1 MACNVVCPN
10 DSSDAN
16 SSLEF
21 FILVGQLK
29 TNKRTGWIKN
39 NVPNPES
46 ISDHMYRMA
55 IMAMLLND
63 NNISILRCIKM
74 ALVHDL
80 AECIVGDITPFC
92 GISPEEK
99 YIKEK
104 EAMAQ
109 LCSLVTNKKVGD
121 DIMELWQEYS
131 AQVTGEAKA
140 VKDLD
145 RFEMILQAFEYERA
159 LNRNGELESF
169 FAGTNGKFQNDVV
182 KSWVEQLNRLR
193 LVNK

>member
-104 EAMAQ
+104 
-109 LCSLVTNKKVGD
+109 VGD

>member
-1 MACNVVCPN
+1 MASNVVCPN

-16 SSLEF
+16 SALEF

-39 NVPNPES
+39 NVPHPES

-92 GISPEEK
+92 GISQEEK
-99 YIKEK
+99 YLKEK